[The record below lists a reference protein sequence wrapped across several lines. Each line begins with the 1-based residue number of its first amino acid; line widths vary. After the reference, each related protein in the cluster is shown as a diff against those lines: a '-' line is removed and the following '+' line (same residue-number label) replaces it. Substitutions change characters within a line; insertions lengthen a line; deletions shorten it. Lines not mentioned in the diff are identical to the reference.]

1 MPLLPR
7 QSDLLL
13 KWSRAAIGST
23 WRHQRR
29 WRCRIS
35 GRPTG
40 PMPVGCESRPRCRD
54 LYRPPAEILCGPRR
68 APSRIEDS
76 SFRPSWSDR
85 NVADCADS
93 RWGNSVTRAL
103 CRRHLCPIPSSY
115 TTQKI
120 LVNRNRSV
128 PEWCDTFLHEGSG
141 QAQDAYRRT
150 RPNRARADDFP
161 PRFAERTGRI
171 ASWSSLS
178 RTALLPGAIGLG
190 TTRAGRAWLGV
201 GLACGRKAR

>member
-35 GRPTG
+35 WRPTG

-120 LVNRNRSV
+120 LVKRNRSV

-141 QAQDAYRRT
+141 QAQDAYRRM

-161 PRFAERTGRI
+161 P
-171 ASWSSLS
+171 
-178 RTALLPGAIGLG
+178 GL
-190 TTRAGRAWLGV
+190 RSGRAESPRGPAYPGRHRRRARSAWGRHRPGGLAGV
-201 GLACGRKAR
+201 GLGCGRKAR